1 MRRTHILAAV
11 PFVFLGACIATEPPA
26 ATHLP
31 ATPLSPVV
39 DDGAQRPPFQFSE
52 PDNTFLDEVQRGA
65 FLYLWECVEQP
76 TGMVRDRSSKPVV
89 SVAGVG
95 FQLAGIPVGVER
107 GWITREQGQ
116 ERTLTIL
123 RALESNKQNR
133 KAGVFF
139 HYLEGQTAGPC
150 STGYETVA
158 STIDAALLFAGM
170 IAAGEYFGGESREI
184 ANRLIAEVDW
194 NFYVAKGERFKPSE
208 RGFISLAWRP
218 TDFKNAPTGD
228 GELAPYVWMD
238 SGDEQRLVT
247 FLAAAAPDEAKRV
260 DPAVY
265 YKMRRRLGTA
275 DGDPAQRFVWFP
287 WSGALFTSF
296 FAHCFIDYAAM
307 KPDEPAAFGV
317 ERRPSVDWW
326 VNALRTTRMH
336 QQRSLDDHGTG
347 FRPWGMTACD
357 GPTGYNVPGLFPKA
371 LGTEGLVPD
380 FDFHPGEPPKDNL
393 IDGTVAPYGAGC
405 AIMFDPYHSV
415 KALRAYRELKNDDGT
430 PLVWR
435 DPRPGCSFDDP
446 RYGFLD
452 SFNLAW
458 RGKDGKESPRRWA
471 APECVAI
478 DQGPLLLAIEN
489 ARTGL
494 IWKLFHRSDVVKA
507 GVERLKLRHRRG
519 E

>member
-1 MRRTHILAAV
+1 MAEVAANPRDAGFGPERDLAVVSV
-11 PFVFLGACIATEPPA
+11 PMMPK
-26 ATHLP
+26 
-31 ATPLSPVV
+31 
-39 DDGAQRPPFQFSE
+39 RPPFGFSN
-52 PDNTFLDEVQRGA
+52 DQNALLDDVQHGA

-107 GWITREQGQ
+107 GWITHDQGEQ
-116 ERTLTIL
+116 RTLTIL
-123 RALESNKQNR
+123 RALEANKGNR

-139 HYLEGQTAGPC
+139 HYLDGHDAGP
-150 STGYETVA
+150 SHGGYETVA
-158 STIDAALLFAGM
+158 STIDAALLIAGM
-170 IAAGEYFGGESREI
+170 VVGGEYFGGESRDI
-184 ANRLIAEVDW
+184 ASRLVGEVDW
-194 NFYVAKGERFKPSE
+194 NFYVARGERYKPSE

-218 TDFKNAPTGD
+218 KDFKKSPTGD

-247 FLAAAAPDEAKRV
+247 FLAVAAPDEAKRV
-260 DPAVY
+260 EPSIY
-265 YKMRRRLGTA
+265 YKMRRRLGTE
-275 DGDPAQRFVWFP
+275 DGDAAGRFVWFP

-296 FAHCFIDYAAM
+296 FAHCFIDYAGM
-307 KPDEPAAFGV
+307 KPDDPAALGV

-336 QQRSLDDHGTG
+336 QRRSLDDHGTG

-357 GPTGYNVPGLFPKA
+357 GPKGYNVPGLFPRA
-371 LGTEGLVPD
+371 LSTEGLEPD

-405 AIMFDPYHSV
+405 SIMFDPYAAV
-415 KALRAYRELKNDDGT
+415 KALRAYRDLKNADGT
-430 PLVWR
+430 ALVWR
-435 DPRPGCSFDDP
+435 EPKAGCTFDDP
-446 RYGFLD
+446 RYGFMD
-452 SFNLAW
+452 SFNLGIKGA
-458 RGKDGKESPRRWA
+458 DGKSAWVA
-471 APECVAI
+471 SDCVAI

-494 IWKLFHRSDVVKA
+494 VWRLFHQSEMVKA
-507 GVERLKLRHRRG
+507 GVERLKMKHTPRPPVRAKP
-519 E
+519 